1 MQINGNSAKQN
12 QFIARSAN
20 QRSDKPETTPDQ
32 NGDTYVIRDTD
43 SNPNLQVSVRPGPF
57 IEPPQ
62 LLITNPD
69 EKKPGGE
76 GDQVMAFELYAM
88 GDHEAGVL
96 ATKDL
101 TGQSGVGTV
110 SVQRLGEGSFQV
122 LIGEPGPDG
131 QQQGFIVRE
140 NLDRL

>member
-1 MQINGNSAKQN
+1 
-12 QFIARSAN
+12 
-20 QRSDKPETTPDQ
+20 
-32 NGDTYVIRDTD
+32 
-43 SNPNLQVSVRPGPF
+43 
-57 IEPPQ
+57 
-62 LLITNPD
+62 
-69 EKKPGGE
+69 
-76 GDQVMAFELYAM
+76 MAFELYAM

-110 SVQRLGEGSFQV
+110 SVQRLGEGGFQV